1 MENNK
6 SSRRVF
12 LTNSAKATLAVTAGI
27 AASGSLT
34 NAFGSP
40 NYINSPAFNT
50 GFKQEPL
57 PYAYTE
63 LDKAIDAMTM
73 EIHYTKHAAAYA
85 TNLQDAAKAEGVD
98 ISKPV
103 EDVLGKISKYSAKM

>member
-1 MENNK
+1 MEKNK

-34 NAFGSP
+34 SAFGAPVHMKRS
-40 NYINSPAFNT
+40 AFDT

-57 PYAYTE
+57 PYSY
-63 LDKAIDAMTM
+63 
-73 EIHYTKHAAAYA
+73 
-85 TNLQDAAKAEGVD
+85 N
-98 ISKPV
+98 
-103 EDVLGKISKYSAKM
+103 